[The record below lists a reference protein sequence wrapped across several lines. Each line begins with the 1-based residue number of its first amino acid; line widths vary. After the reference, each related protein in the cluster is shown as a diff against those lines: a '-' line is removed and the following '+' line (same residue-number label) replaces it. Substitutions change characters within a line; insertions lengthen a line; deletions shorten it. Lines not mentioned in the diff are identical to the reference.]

1 MILLQVDPAFGDK
14 LETVH
19 KSFYEIEDALI
30 LHGLPFLA
38 LDTIIGYVVWFID
51 CLLTTKQ
58 INSIRTIR
66 RILNFF

>member
-38 LDTIIGYVVWFID
+38 LDTIIGYVV
-51 CLLTTKQ
+51 
-58 INSIRTIR
+58 
-66 RILNFF
+66 